1 MSKERNNEEYQIDKM
16 IETDKSILEDG
27 LLSNEKEINFYKRKI
42 EFLEKQSKI
51 AKYIIKTKN
60 NVSNDIY
67 NLAFDKIDDIRIDIR
82 RRERLASII

>member
-42 EFLEKQSKI
+42 EFLEKQSKM